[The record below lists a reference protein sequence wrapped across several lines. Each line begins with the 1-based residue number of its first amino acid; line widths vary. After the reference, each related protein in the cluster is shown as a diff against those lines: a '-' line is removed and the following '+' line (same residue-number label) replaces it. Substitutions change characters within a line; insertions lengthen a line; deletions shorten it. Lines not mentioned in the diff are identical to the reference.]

1 MQACRPLLGTY
12 VEIRI
17 GHSRPDAEA
26 AALDRAYQAIMLVQ
40 SLMSLREA
48 SSDLAHLNRAA
59 HLEPQSIHPWTYQV
73 LERAVDIYRASDGL
87 FDCNVA
93 RRLAD
98 WGLLP
103 ATVVAPTID
112 HQQTSASMADLVF
125 HQDGRVGA
133 RRRLSLDLGGIA
145 KGFAVDKAAEALMSE
160 GVQWGVVNA
169 GGDLRV
175 LGDVEEAIHVRDP
188 RNPAQLHF
196 LGSLRDGAVATSGS
210 YFSKELA
217 SLPNVSALV
226 NPRSGLPLVSDHSYS
241 VIAPDCMTADALT
254 KVLAL
259 SGNDAHPCFAQFEAH
274 ALIV

>member
-17 GHSRPDAEA
+17 GHSRAGSEI
-26 AALDRAYQAIMLVQ
+26 AALDRAFQAIMLVQ
-40 SLMSLREA
+40 SLMSVYEA
-48 SSDLAHLNRAA
+48 TSDLSQLNRSA
-59 HLEPQSIHPWTYQV
+59 HIVPMSVHPWTYQV
-73 LERAVDIYRASDGL
+73 LERAVAIYRASDGL

-93 RRLAD
+93 RRLAE

-103 ATVVAPTID
+103 STVVAPVTD
-112 HQQTSASMADLVF
+112 PQQTAASMADLVF
-125 HQDGRVGA
+125 QQDGRIGA

-145 KGFAVDKAAEALMSE
+145 KGFAVDKAVEALMSE
-160 GVQWGVVNA
+160 GVQWAVVNA

-175 LGDVEEAIHVRDP
+175 FGDVDEAIHVRDP
-188 RNPAQLHF
+188 LDPSRLHF
-196 LGSLRDGAVATSGS
+196 LGSLRDGAVATSGC

-217 SLPNVSALV
+217 SSPNVSALV
-226 NPRSGLPLVSDHSYS
+226 NPLSGQPLVSDQSYS

-259 SGNDAHPCFAQFEAH
+259 CGDSAHPCFAKFEAH
-274 ALIV
+274 AITV

>member
-12 VEIRI
+12 VEIRV

-26 AALDRAYQAIMLVQ
+26 AAMDRAYQAIMLVQ

-48 SSDLAHLNRAA
+48 SSDLSHLNRAA
-59 HLEPQSIHPWTYQV
+59 HLEPQSVHPWTYQV
-73 LERAVDIYRASDGL
+73 LERAVRIYRASEGL

-93 RRLAD
+93 RRLAS

-103 ATVVAPTID
+103 STVVAPVAD
-112 HQQTSASMADLVF
+112 ELGASMDDLVF
-125 HQDGRVGA
+125 HQDGRIGA

-160 GVQWGVVNA
+160 GVLWAVVNA

-175 LGDVEEAIHVRDP
+175 VGDVEEAIHVRDP
-188 RNPAQLHF
+188 RDPARLHF

-210 YFSKELA
+210 YFSRELA
-217 SLPNVSALV
+217 SLPDVSALI
-226 NPRSGLPLVSDHSYS
+226 NPRTGLPVVTERSYS

-254 KVLAL
+254 KVLAIAE
-259 SGNDAHPCFAQFEAH
+259 NPEHPCFAKFEAH

>member
-17 GHSRPDAEA
+17 GHSRADGEFV
-26 AALDRAYQAIMLVQ
+26 ALDRAFQAIMLVQ
-40 SLMSLREA
+40 SLMSVHEA
-48 SSDLAHLNRAA
+48 TSDISQLNRSAHLQ
-59 HLEPQSIHPWTYQV
+59 PMSVHPWTYQV
-73 LERAVDIYRASDGL
+73 LERAMQIHRESDGL

-93 RRLAD
+93 RRLVE

-103 ATVVAPTID
+103 ATVVANE
-112 HQQTSASMADLVF
+112 HSGASMADLVF
-125 HQDGRVGA
+125 HDDGRIGA

-145 KGFAVDKAAEALMSE
+145 KGFAVDKAAEALKAE
-160 GVQWGVVNA
+160 GVEWAVVNA

-175 LGDVEEAIHVRDP
+175 VGDVEESIHVRDP
-188 RNPAQLHF
+188 GNPSKLHM
-196 LGSLRDGAVATSGS
+196 LGTLKDGAAATSGS
-210 YFSKELA
+210 YFSTQLA

-226 NPRSGLPLVSDHSYS
+226 NPRTGLPLVSGKSYS

-259 SGNDAHPCFAQFEAH
+259 SGNGAHPCFEKFKAH
-274 ALIV
+274 AVIL

>member
-12 VEIRI
+12 VEIRV
-17 GHSRPDAEA
+17 GHSRSDAEVMA
-26 AALDRAYQAIMLVQ
+26 MDRAYRAIMLVQ

-48 SSDLAHLNRAA
+48 SSDLSHLNRAA
-59 HLEPQSIHPWTYQV
+59 YVEPQSIHPWTYQV

-103 ATVVAPTID
+103 GTVVAPDTD
-112 HQQTSASMADLVF
+112 PGQGAASMDDLVF
-125 HQDGRVGA
+125 HRDGRVGA

-145 KGFAVDKAAEALMSE
+145 KGFAVDKAAEALLSE
-160 GVQWGVVNA
+160 GVRWGVVNA

-175 LGDVEEAIHVRDP
+175 VGDVEEAIHVRDP
-188 RNPAQLHF
+188 RDPSRLHF

-210 YFSKELA
+210 YFSRELA
-217 SLPNVSALV
+217 SSPNVSALV
-226 NPRSGLPLVSDHSYS
+226 NPRSGQPLVSDHSYS
-241 VIAPDCMTADALT
+241 VIAPECMTADALT

-259 SGNDAHPCFAQFEAH
+259 SGNDAHPCFARFKAH
-274 ALIV
+274 AVIV

>member
-17 GHSRPDAEA
+17 GHARPEAEA
-26 AALDRAYQAIMLVQ
+26 TAMDRAFQAIMLVQ

-59 HLEPQSIHPWTYQV
+59 HLEPRSVHPWTRQV
-73 LERAVDIYRASDGL
+73 LERAVEIHRASEGL

-93 RRLAD
+93 QRLAD

-103 ATVVAPTID
+103 STVVAPG
-112 HQQTSASMADLVF
+112 QTGASMDDLVF
-125 HQDGRVGA
+125 HPDGRVGA
-133 RRRLSLDLGGIA
+133 HRRLSLDLGGIA
-145 KGFAVDKAAEALMSE
+145 KGFAVDKAAEVLMAE
-160 GVQWGVVNA
+160 GVQWAVVNA

-175 LGDVEEAIHVRDP
+175 VGDVEEAIHVRDP
-188 RNPAQLHF
+188 RNPSQLHF

-217 SLPNVSALV
+217 SVPNKSALV
-226 NPRSGLPLVSDHSYS
+226 NPRSGQPVVSDRSYS

-259 SGNDAHPCFAQFEAH
+259 TGNADHLCFARFQAH